1 MRMRRKKAA
10 GAQVQEKTQE
20 KTQEPQVQELAGSA
34 LPVVEMEGDYA
45 PRAYKD
51 STSPPAR

>member
-1 MRMRRKKAA
+1 VFFLRMRRKKGAA
-10 GAQVQEKTQE
+10 GAQMQE

-34 LPVVEMEGDYA
+34 PPVFEAEGYYA
-45 PRAYKD
+45 PSAYKD